1 MDALTALI
9 ATLLARLHGLT
20 ADAVCPGGWPWAVS
34 LLGVVV
40 GLLPAAGAAA
50 VALWRR
56 RIGSRYGPAESA
68 VLAGTGLLACGVLPL
83 LVFLA
88 TGRVFAAA
96 AGTGPVPGLTARQ
109 LRDLDSTVCVV
120 GAQSSYLGRGSVA
133 AAFTA
138 AGPVRSGLALLAL
151 VGLPAVAALFT
162 AASARLALRRGPRW
176 PARFFWLPM
185 LAVAALTTKV
195 PAGSA
200 AHLWLGAAAGAFLGM
215 PAVLSLGT
223 PSWAVVHRSL
233 AARPGNGPGPGPL
246 RRRPSGRPRGVPGRS
261 AAAASGRRPAPD
273 ATAGRPGGFGERLAA
288 RFAAR
293 APEPVVS
300 AQSAPGAVAPRPTR
314 AAGPTPTLVAPGTM
328 PGMAPGVV
336 GTNGAAAPRPR
347 PTGPARFRLVRRL
360 GSGGFGRVWLAHDAR
375 LGHTVA
381 LKAAHVR
388 DAETEERIRREAHA
402 LATVRHPHC
411 VQIHDLVPADSDPG
425 LAELDGM
432 VIVMEYVRGDSLG
445 ELVRTRGTLDD
456 VAAAR
461 VWSSIAGAL
470 DAAHGQGVLHR
481 DVKPGNIVLDADG
494 QAHLIDFGIAR
505 KTGDAT
511 LTATGFVLGTPD
523 FLPPEVAAGARA
535 TAQSDSWQLAATV
548 GYALCGQP
556 PRGDHADA
564 VSGLRAAA
572 LGGPPTHLPRR
583 SAHLTLLRAALH
595 DDPARRPPLREVHRA
610 LDDWLRSVGARPDGP
625 VTAGPAGR

>member
-1 MDALTALI
+1 MDALTALV

-34 LLGVVV
+34 LLGVAV

-96 AGTGPVPGLTARQ
+96 AGSGPVPGLTARQ

-233 AARPGNGPGPGPL
+233 AAATGERTRGPARTEAGAGSRRGRPVGPL
-246 RRRPSGRPRGVPGRS
+246 R
-261 AAAASGRRPAPD
+261 SGRRP
-273 ATAGRPGGFGERLAA
+273 
-288 RFAAR
+288 
-293 APEPVVS
+293 
-300 AQSAPGAVAPRPTR
+300 
-314 AAGPTPTLVAPGTM
+314 
-328 PGMAPGVV
+328 
-336 GTNGAAAPRPR
+336 RPR
-347 PTGPARFRLVRRL
+347 
-360 GSGGFGRVWLAHDAR
+360 
-375 LGHTVA
+375 
-381 LKAAHVR
+381 
-388 DAETEERIRREAHA
+388 
-402 LATVRHPHC
+402 
-411 VQIHDLVPADSDPG
+411 
-425 LAELDGM
+425 
-432 VIVMEYVRGDSLG
+432 
-445 ELVRTRGTLDD
+445 
-456 VAAAR
+456 
-461 VWSSIAGAL
+461 
-470 DAAHGQGVLHR
+470 
-481 DVKPGNIVLDADG
+481 
-494 QAHLIDFGIAR
+494 
-505 KTGDAT
+505 
-511 LTATGFVLGTPD
+511 
-523 FLPPEVAAGARA
+523 
-535 TAQSDSWQLAATV
+535 
-548 GYALCGQP
+548 
-556 PRGDHADA
+556 
-564 VSGLRAAA
+564 
-572 LGGPPTHLPRR
+572 
-583 SAHLTLLRAALH
+583 
-595 DDPARRPPLREVHRA
+595 ARR
-610 LDDWLRSVGARPDGP
+610 DG
-625 VTAGPAGR
+625 GPAGWVR